1 VVVSNA
7 LPALLL
13 LATTPV
19 FAGWWEVYQAD
30 AQYDLT
36 AARREALATV
46 AADPK
51 SADAI
56 AAAGWW
62 LENLSSISDP
72 GSILDAAGDR
82 ARDPELS
89 FTLARIEG
97 SLLDRP
103 PMGSLATVEIAG
115 PFGRFD
121 TLDLERDV
129 VPPDGELP
137 PIGTVWRGDTSV
149 YRLLQRTA
157 TGTVAPPDSMDVGGV
172 YLAAWTVVVDRRID
186 GWLALEAQGG
196 VNLEV
201 DSRPVARLRDC
212 GSTEPGVTW
221 YRMVLDRGRHR
232 IRVAMG
238 SPRGPRVRVSVFGRT
253 ESKDLEGS
261 SAGVF
266 QAEDTH
272 LRKTFS
278 TAVSLRNL
286 SHQAATVSAAQI
298 YN

>member
-1 VVVSNA
+1 MNQRPSRWCRVVVSNA

-121 TLDLERDV
+121 TLWEPKIAAELNDFSIQPVLV
-129 VPPDGELP
+129 KPPTETP
-137 PIGTVWRGDTSV
+137 P
-149 YRLLQRTA
+149 
-157 TGTVAPPDSMDVGGV
+157 SMKWSSG
-172 YLAAWTVVVDRRID
+172 Y
-186 GWLALEAQGG
+186 
-196 VNLEV
+196 
-201 DSRPVARLRDC
+201 
-212 GSTEPGVTW
+212 
-221 YRMVLDRGRHR
+221 MRH
-232 IRVAMG
+232 MM
-238 SPRGPRVRVSVFGRT
+238 
-253 ESKDLEGS
+253 
-261 SAGVF
+261 
-266 QAEDTH
+266 
-272 LRKTFS
+272 
-278 TAVSLRNL
+278 SL
-286 SHQAATVSAAQI
+286 V
-298 YN
+298 